1 MTDPDSY
8 WELRR
13 DIIKDQAADDDPHP
27 QGITITPYGEFL
39 IVGAVRYARGRAT
52 YIVGMTVDWVINHW
66 DELSEKT
73 KHLIARDVREECEY
87 RDNTPRSILSE
98 IDDPDWQRLHT
109 HIKESKI

>member
-13 DIIKDQAADDDPHP
+13 DIIKDAKADDPTP
-27 QGITITPYGEFL
+27 GGIPITPYGEFI

-66 DELSEKT
+66 GQLSEKT
-73 KHLIARDVREECEY
+73 KHLIERDVKEECDY
-87 RDNTPRSILSE
+87 RQATPRSVLSE
-98 IDDPDWQRLHT
+98 IDDPDWNRLWN
-109 HIKESKI
+109 HIKDNQ